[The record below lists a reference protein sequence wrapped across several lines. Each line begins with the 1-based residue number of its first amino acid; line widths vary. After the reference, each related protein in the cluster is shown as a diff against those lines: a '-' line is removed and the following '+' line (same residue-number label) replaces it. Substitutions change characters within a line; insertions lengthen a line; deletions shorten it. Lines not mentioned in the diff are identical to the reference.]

1 MTGALPTRAPA
12 VVIGGGIIGCSILY
26 HLAKRGIEG
35 AVLLERKKIACG
47 TTWHAAGIVGQLR
60 ESSAQTE
67 LSRYTARLFRELESE
82 TGLNTGYRE
91 NGTLHLALSDVRMEQ
106 LRRTHDHAVRM
117 EIESHLLTTDEA
129 ESLWP
134 YADYDGVLGAFH
146 VPSNGQVNPLDV
158 ALALARGARQ
168 MGASVLEHT
177 PARQIHVRDGRVA
190 GVETDE
196 GLIET
201 DTVVLS
207 CGMWTACFAKAHD
220 VSVPLHAA
228 EHFYVVTEPVPGL
241 PPTLPALV
249 VQEER
254 FYTKEDAGKLLVGG
268 FEAGGKAWATDG
280 IPDSFEFEELPFD
293 FDQVAPVLEMIHA
306 RMPFLESTGIRTF
319 FNGPESFTPDGRPYI
334 GPAPE
339 LPGLYVAAGMNSN
352 GIMNSGGVG
361 SALAAWITD
370 GLPKRSVG
378 SMLAARAM
386 PFQSNAAYNRERVT
400 EAVGLH
406 WGLHWPGRQVE
417 SARGVRRVPLHR
429 ELAEAG
435 AKFAE
440 RVGWEVPM
448 YFDAEAGD
456 WPTRPSLGYQNWS
469 SAVADEARAVG
480 ETAGLV
486 DQSMYAKILVLGPD
500 AVQALNRVSGAQM
513 DVPAGTSVYAQFLNA
528 RGGIEADVTVTR
540 LESDR
545 FLVLSGHPSQIRDA
559 AWIRVHAEPHW
570 RFEVVDMTSAY
581 SLLSV
586 HGPKSRRILS
596 RLSDADLSTDLFP
609 FGAAREIDLAHARAW
624 AIRRSFL
631 GELGYEL
638 LVPTEF
644 SAHVHESLIAAGAP
658 LGLRHAGMFAV
669 NACRLEKGFRHLG
682 HDIGEDDT
690 PYEAGLGFAV
700 DLGKPAF
707 IGRSALAAQKA
718 THGSATPYRIAAIS
732 VPDATERK
740 GPYLIH
746 NETVWKDGNIVG
758 HVTSGG
764 WGYRLGRMVGLVS
777 LHRES
782 GVDADWIAGGGFEV
796 RIAGCTYPAE
806 IQLKPFYDPAGLKM
820 RS

>member
-1 MTGALPTRAPA
+1 M
-12 VVIGGGIIGCSILY
+12 VVIGGGVIGCSILY
-26 HLAKRGIEG
+26 HLAKRGVED
-35 AVLLERKKIACG
+35 AVLLERRKIACG

-82 TGLNTGYRE
+82 TGQATGYRE
-91 NGTLHLALSDVRMEQ
+91 NGTLHLALSDIRMEQ

-117 EIESHLLTTDEA
+117 EIESHLLTPDEA
-129 ESLWP
+129 ASLWP
-134 YADYDGVLGAFH
+134 QANYNGVLGAFH

-158 ALALARGARQ
+158 TLALARGARQ
-168 MGASVLEHT
+168 RGATVLEDT
-177 PARQIHVRDGRVA
+177 PAKRISVCSGLVA
-190 GVETDE
+190 GVETDR

-207 CGMWTACFAKAHD
+207 CGMWTACFAKAHG

-228 EHFYVVTEPVPGL
+228 EHFYVVTEPIPGL
-241 PPTLPALV
+241 PSTLPALV

-254 FYTKEDAGKLLVGG
+254 LYTKEDAGKLLIGG
-268 FEAGGKAWATDG
+268 FEARGKAWAAAG
-280 IPDSFEFEELPFD
+280 IPDNFAFEDLPFD
-293 FDQVAPVLEMIHA
+293 MDQAGPVLEMIHA

-319 FNGPESFTPDGRPYI
+319 FNGPESFTPDGRPYV

-339 LPGLYVAAGMNSN
+339 LPGLFVAAGMNSN

-361 SALAAWITD
+361 STLATWITE
-370 GLPKRSVG
+370 GLPSRSVG

-386 PFQSNAAYNRERVT
+386 PFQSNASYNRERVRD
-400 EAVGLH
+400 AVGLH
-406 WGLHWPGRQVE
+406 WGLHWPGRQIE
-417 SARGVRRVPLHR
+417 SARGVRRMPLHR

-435 AKFAE
+435 ARFAE

-448 YFDAEAGD
+448 YFDAKADG
-456 WPTRPSLGYQNWS
+456 WPTRPSLGYQEWS
-469 SAVADEARAVG
+469 PAVAEEVRAISEA
-480 ETAGLV
+480 AGLV
-486 DQSMYAKILVLGPD
+486 NQSMYAKILVQGPD
-500 AVQALNRVSGAQM
+500 AVHALNRVSGAQM
-513 DVPAGTSVYAQFLNA
+513 DVPADTSVYAQFLNP

-540 LESDR
+540 LGCDR

-559 AWIRVHAEPHW
+559 SWIRAHAKPCW

-581 SLLSV
+581 SLLSL
-586 HGPKSRRILS
+586 HGPESRGILS
-596 RLSDADLSTDLFP
+596 RLSDVDLSSDSFP

-644 SAHVHESLIAAGAP
+644 SVHVYESLIAVGAP

-669 NACRLEKGFRHLG
+669 NSCRLEKGFRHLG

-700 DLGKPAF
+700 DLDKPAF
-707 IGRSALAAQKA
+707 IGRAALATQRV
-718 THGSATPYRIAAIS
+718 THGAATPYRIAVIS
-732 VPDATERK
+732 VPGATERK

-764 WGYRLGRMVGLVS
+764 WGYRLGKMVGLVS
-777 LHRES
+777 LHRKS
-782 GVDADWIAGGGFEV
+782 GVDAEWIAGGRFGV
-796 RIAGCTYPAE
+796 RIAGETHPAE
-806 IQLKPFYDPAGLKM
+806 IQLAPLYDPAGLKM